1 MKSMFDGKMA
11 KITVNPSLKTV
22 IDQNVDIFVRNLPS
36 HQDITLRAR
45 AIDDSETVFE
55 SFAYYKADENGEV
68 SLVSQASL
76 GGSYTGVEPM
86 GLFWSMEPVEGT
98 DRDDML
104 RKRDVTKPLKV
115 SVDVYSGIRIG
126 GNNSMSLEENNKL
139 ASVTLLRSYM
149 SDRVTRHV
157 VENGGFY
164 GTFFIPS
171 GDGLFPGVIDI
182 WGFTGGLR
190 EDRTALLAANGFAV
204 LALAYCAFKDLPER
218 YGLLQVSYF
227 ESAIDWLTS
236 QPKVKSGGVGL
247 VGLSNG
253 GTLALALA
261 AQLGHKVKE
270 WSLFRIP
277 HANWMFIGKSYH
289 DYTWLSC

>member
-1 MKSMFDGKMA
+1 MKSTFDGKMA

-68 SLVSQASL
+68 SLVSQPSL

-115 SVDVYSGIRIG
+115 SLDVYSGIRIG
-126 GNNSMSLEENNKL
+126 RNNSMSLEENNKL

-171 GDGLFPGVIDI
+171 GDGLFPGIV
-182 WGFTGGLR
+182 
-190 EDRTALLAANGFAV
+190 
-204 LALAYCAFKDLPER
+204 
-218 YGLLQVSYF
+218 
-227 ESAIDWLTS
+227 
-236 QPKVKSGGVGL
+236 
-247 VGLSNG
+247 
-253 GTLALALA
+253 
-261 AQLGHKVKE
+261 H
-270 WSLFRIP
+270 LF
-277 HANWMFIGKSYH
+277 N
-289 DYTWLSC
+289 CE